1 MRKIGSERNGIRR
14 LVRLGETDE
23 AKIEKQENS
32 ETQHLNIR
40 QNVKKAESSKGQK

>member
-14 LVRLGETDE
+14 LVRLDGIDE

-40 QNVKKAESSKGQK
+40 PKVQKAKNN